1 MIKLGTQNISALRL
15 GGQEIKKAYLGE
27 TLVLGAE
34 KKPSRLPEG
43 YTEVE
48 YVQSDGASW
57 FDLGVK
63 PSSNT
68 EIDMVVETLEAGV
81 STSTKYFVISYLQQ
95 GSGTSVVRYYFDI
108 SWSVNGAGG
117 RLGGYAGTTR
127 TPAVAVNNNA
137 PRKMSLNIFAKGKTF
152 SEDGHSVSAGTNN
165 TFPATTMPNI
175 KILGNSTKNGLKA
188 NLYAFDR
195 FDGSSLTLQNKLI
208 PCISPSGAV
217 GLYDLVGAKFYGNA
231 GTGTLTAG
239 PAV

>member
-1 MIKLGTQNISALRL
+1 MIKLGTQNISALRF

-63 PSSNT
+63 PSKT
-68 EIDMVVETLEAGV
+68 MTIEMDVEPLVAGAA
-81 STSTKYFVISYLQQ
+81 SPTKYFVISYLQQ
-95 GSGTSVVRYYFDI
+95 GSGTSIVRYYFDMD
-108 SWSVNGAGG
+108 WGANGAMG
-117 RLGGYAGTTR
+117 RMGGYTGTKS
-127 TPAVAVNNNA
+127 AVSAVNDNSPRRMYLSLDSNN
-137 PRKMSLNIFAKGKTF
+137 KSFGEGSKF
-152 SEDGHSVSAGTNN
+152 VSAGENN
-165 TFPATTMPNI
+165 TFSASMPNI
-175 KILGNSTKNGLKA
+175 KILGNSTTNGLKA
-188 NLYAFDR
+188 KLYALTR
-195 FDGSSLTLQNKLI
+195 FDGISALRNNLV
-208 PCISPSGAV
+208 PCINPSGVV